1 MLKGE
6 KISVSNLVNI
16 INGEIGVEYL
26 VVFIVV
32 IFGVFCDVIVIRKR
46 GSVMFRLWV
55 NEKLG
60 VI

>member
-1 MLKGE
+1 MSKGE

-26 VVFIVV
+26 VVFIVA

-46 GSVMFRLWV
+46 GSVMFRL
-55 NEKLG
+55 
-60 VI
+60 